1 MLVFSLLAIQLRHYE
16 WNPPE
21 IWSRSAQE
29 HNWERWRQKLSL
41 IQKSE
46 APAVVSGSTVG
57 FQLGAGTEHEL
68 VSHAVEVHIARWR
81 ERTRTHFPAASART
95 VMAPCKVVSVDAEDD
110 GSLNLNVSSSW
121 PSNSVAQ
128 VLVNGI
134 AASSSPL
141 PLNRLR
147 ISSPTTPGM
156 YFVAVHKCSEAQ
168 HDCASI
174 ATCGATFVVE

>member
-1 MLVFSLLAIQLRHYE
+1 MTFGLLPVAVWFYRLIQAIAASQLLVFSLLAIQLRHYE

-21 IWSRSAQE
+21 IWSRSAQVSSSQLTFVYKGLLLAELMNHMQE

-81 ERTRTHFPAASART
+81 ERTSTHFPAASARS

-110 GSLNLNVSSSW
+110 G
-121 PSNSVAQ
+121 
-128 VLVNGI
+128 
-134 AASSSPL
+134 
-141 PLNRLR
+141 R
-147 ISSPTTPGM
+147 
-156 YFVAVHKCSEAQ
+156 CE
-168 HDCASI
+168 
-174 ATCGATFVVE
+174 